1 MSWED
6 TIVDESTNKPIKIKP
21 EKISK
26 NSSWEDTIQESALG
40 QDISTFDKV
49 LNVMDIPSS
58 LIRTGAEAALSP
70 DREVIP
76 SVIEQAKRTIQ
87 SPTTAASIAP
97 TGADINKQI
106 FPEFREESLPGMV
119 GSFTTETALDPASW
133 FRPSKSITKPI
144 RKALESASE
153 RQAAKAIAKFASKAD
168 VLKEGADLD
177 VIGARLVAE
186 DLQGLI
192 RKPVKLYETLT
203 GQRHLQKIANYI

>member
-1 MSWED
+1 MSWKD
-6 TIVDESTNKPIKIKP
+6 TIVEDSSIDLPKKKSTSEVAK
-21 EKISK
+21 
-26 NSSWEDTIQESALG
+26 SSWKDTIQESALD

-87 SPTTAASIAP
+87 SPTTAASLAP

-119 GSFTTETALDPASW
+119 GSFTTETALGPASW
-133 FRPSKSITKPI
+133 FIYSFNIIYSLRIY
-144 RKALESASE
+144 
-153 RQAAKAIAKFASKAD
+153 F
-168 VLKEGADLD
+168 
-177 VIGARLVAE
+177 
-186 DLQGLI
+186 LI
-192 RKPVKLYETLT
+192 DSSNFRFR
-203 GQRHLQKIANYI
+203 GQRSCHINFS